1 MARVRK
7 AQTGDLERVQYVC
20 RMTAGEEAQQDEAVG
35 EVISRM
41 YSTYYIRECADTCFV
56 LADDED
62 RAVGYI
68 LCEPDYKR
76 YSRVF
81 RETDVPEIKRLN
93 KKDGLLSTFLPIPY
107 RFFGKKYPAHLHID
121 ILPEY
126 QNQGYGSV
134 LLKALLGEL
143 QSRGIK
149 GVMLIA
155 SADNT
160 GAIRFYERHS
170 FKTVIKSNGINAI
183 IMAKK
188 LK

>member
-1 MARVRK
+1 MARVRR
-7 AQTGDLERVQYVC
+7 ALSSDLTAVQYVC
-20 RMTAGEEAQQDEAVG
+20 RMTAGEEAQQDDAVG
-35 EVISRM
+35 EVISKM

-81 RETDVPEIKRLN
+81 RKTDVPEIKRLS
-93 KKDGLLSTFLPIPY
+93 KKDGLLARFLPVPY
-107 RFFGKKYPAHLHID
+107 SFFGKWYPAHLHID

-126 QNQGYGSV
+126 QNRGYGSV
-134 LLKALLGEL
+134 LINTLLREL

-155 SADNT
+155 SADNK

-170 FKTVIKSNGINAI
+170 FKTVIKSNSINAI
-183 IMAKK
+183 VMAKK